1 MDIAAFL
8 DALKN
13 AQSRVI
19 AVDIAG
25 PEATKAL
32 AGRLAVALGAGFP
45 RDSGITGIV
54 LKKGPHD
61 SSLCSVV
68 SGTVSGLLTEPP
80 LNTLA
85 GQSPA
90 QALDGLV
97 FFIKDA
103 SPDSLLAALLLVAHV
118 AGVANIDVAFSQ
130 WITSVTNWDL
140 GHMPEQ
146 PFRSWPALAS
156 TLSHSHFAMSAASPS
171 GSPTTL
177 GRTPLRPEAAWDRS
191 FEFLINSMKS
201 GHDPEQMPRVPGSL
215 AVIALRRLEQLYEHT
230 LTHATMLRLSVPAVD
245 APTAHVMVDTLVYVE
260 DDPSDA
266 VKIFGRTDAK
276 CASGGRGFKLGV
288 TYRPTADAWNRF
300 TIHSD
305 PTEGLDLTRLWV
317 ELERRETDAYR
328 EPATGF
334 ITRMADKEAPGRNE
348 FAAGKADGVKFLPKG
363 MSGPNSFQIDDL
375 DRLSNKSGEARVLAS
390 VNNIWCNPWFLL
402 KDASLIASPGL
413 DEARAQAGPTLLTW
427 EQVLDSLWTAFNPLS
442 GIRVQ
447 ARLSSQEATLEDV
460 ELLKAPA
467 MDPGRDGPVFRYLD
481 WTKGTAKSNQTRGI
495 ELNDSDVRILAA
507 LAEQPA
513 RPAPI
518 GLSNL
523 PPRMECRLV
532 TLNGGFAVLSNSGCV
547 VIDDWHDP
555 RLKDS
560 EIIEAMQKAA
570 EWRKQLDCH
579 EVDLSIFNE
588 EWNGETDERNASGP
602 VRQSVKQS
610 VKQRPNAA
618 KGWLKERASY
628 LLLAQVALGRSKL
641 AGQRVKAAASL
652 KDANARLLYQELK
665 SFWGLA
671 ERESY
676 VDQGYQQSEASAK
689 ALLDARSAR
698 LVRYLAIYGFPA
710 FVSSNFS
717 KPLADVINAGC
728 VSLGWILWTIPSPL
742 YNALVKC
749 EEALSWIACTLLLGW
764 VVSAVYR
771 KLDPVLAT
779 ALDR

>member
-8 DALKN
+8 DSLKN
-13 AQSRVI
+13 TPSRVI
-19 AVDIAG
+19 AVDTSG
-25 PEATKAL
+25 PEAAQAL
-32 AGRLAVALGAGFP
+32 DGRLAVALGAGFP

-61 SSLCSVV
+61 PSLCSVV
-68 SGTVSGLLTEPP
+68 AGAASRLRTQPP
-80 LNTLA
+80 LTALA

-90 QALDGLV
+90 QVLDGMV

-103 SPDSLLAALLLVAHV
+103 SPDSLLTALLLVAHV
-118 AGVANIDVAFSQ
+118 AGVAKMDTTFDQ

-156 TLSHSHFAMSAASPS
+156 ALSHSHFAVSDASASPS
-171 GSPTTL
+171 PAAL
-177 GRTPLRPEAAWDRS
+177 GRAPLRPEAAWDRS
-191 FEFLINSMKS
+191 FEFLINSLKS
-201 GHDPEQMPRVPGSL
+201 GHEPEQMPRVPGSL
-215 AVIALRRLEQLYEHT
+215 AVIALRRLEQVYEHT
-230 LTHATMLRLSVPAVD
+230 LTHATMLRLSVPAAD

-266 VKIFGRTDAK
+266 VKIFGRTDTK
-276 CASGGRGFKLGV
+276 RASGGRGFKLGV
-288 TYRPTADAWNRF
+288 TYRPSADAWNRF
-300 TIHSD
+300 TIHGD

-317 ELERRETDAYR
+317 ELERRETEAYR

-334 ITRMADKEAPGRNE
+334 ITRMADKGAPGRDE
-348 FAAGKADGVKFLPKG
+348 FAAGKAGGLKFLPRG
-363 MSGPNSFQIDDL
+363 ISGPNSFKTDDL
-375 DRLSNKSGEARVLAS
+375 DRLSNKIGEARVLAS

-413 DEARAQAGPTLLTW
+413 DEARAQAEPSRLTW
-427 EQVLDSLWTAFNPLS
+427 DQVLDSLWTVFNPLS

-447 ARLSSQEATLEDV
+447 ARLSAKEATLEDV

-467 MDPGRDGPVFRYLD
+467 MDPGQVGPVFRYLD
-481 WTKGTAKSNQTRGI
+481 WTKGTARSNQTRGI

-518 GLSNL
+518 GLANL
-523 PPRMECRLV
+523 PPRTECRLV
-532 TLNGGFAVLSNSGCV
+532 MLNGGCAVLSNGGCV

-560 EIIEAMQKAA
+560 EIIEAMQKSA
-570 EWRKQLDCH
+570 EWRKQLDRH
-579 EVDLSIFNE
+579 EVDLSTFNK
-588 EWNGETDERNASGP
+588 EWKGEADERNASEFNG
-602 VRQSVKQS
+602 QSRRP
-610 VKQRPNAA
+610 RPNTAR
-618 KGWLKERASY
+618 GWLKESASY
-628 LLLAQVALGRSKL
+628 RLLGQVALGRSTL

-698 LVRYLAIYGFPA
+698 LVKFLAIYGFPA
-710 FVSSNFS
+710 FVSSNIS
-717 KPLADVINAGC
+717 KPMANIVNAFC
-728 VSLGWILWTIPSPL
+728 VSRHWILWTTPSPL
-742 YNALVKC
+742 YDALITGG
-749 EEALSWIACTLLLGW
+749 EALSWIAWTLLLAW
-764 VVSAVYR
+764 AVSALYR
-771 KLDPVLAT
+771 KLDPVLAS